1 MISLTTYTIFQLVNV
16 TLMAQ
21 WSQVVMPMESV
32 LVKKTLEATNVR
44 SVSKDSSSTR
54 IVLVK
59 FEKWRQVWY
68 FKIHHVPCI
77 SECKCSEDGAVDS
90 SCNDAGMCTCK
101 SQISGDKCDKCLP
114 GHYSFPT
121 CQSKY
126 RINVVIFKTI
136 TM

>member
-90 SCNDAGMCTCK
+90 SCDDTGKCTCK
-101 SQISGDKCDKCLP
+101 NQATGDKCDKCLP
-114 GHYSFPT
+114 GHYNFPT

-126 RINVVIFKTI
+126 LVIFKTI